1 MDLKFAQQR
10 LLLLILRTRLKLN
23 KHVKI
28 GTYWLC
34 ITKKYKTDIDVN
46 VQ

>member
-1 MDLKFAQQR
+1 MDLKFAEQR
-10 LLLLILRTRLKLN
+10 LLLTLRTRLKLN
-23 KHVKI
+23 KRVKI
-28 GTYWLC
+28 GTYWLKC